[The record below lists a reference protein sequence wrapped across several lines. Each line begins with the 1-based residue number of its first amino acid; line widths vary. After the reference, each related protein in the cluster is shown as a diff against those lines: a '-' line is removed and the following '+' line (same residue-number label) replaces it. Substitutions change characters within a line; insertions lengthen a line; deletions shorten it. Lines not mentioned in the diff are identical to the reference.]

1 MRYGYALVNAS
12 HIAYCILHIA
22 SMHIAF
28 IQGTFSRL
36 TSLLSLSLEQNPLKA
51 LSPALLTPTLQVGNN
66 QQSIITA
73 SMTFTLY
80 DQFTQDMDNQQYPHV
95 QITEAVDHHFGDG
108 GKRYGRHN
116 PLSLQA
122 LPRLR
127 QFLERAPHRW
137 TLVAIH
143 SIVHYSM
150 YIQVGK
156 ARMFASVIVFFL
168 T

>member
-1 MRYGYALVNAS
+1 
-12 HIAYCILHIA
+12 
-22 SMHIAF
+22 MHIAL

-66 QQSIITA
+66 QQSSLTL
-73 SMTFTLY
+73 TLY

-95 QITEAVDHHFGDG
+95 QITEAVDHHLGDG
-108 GKRYGRHN
+108 GKRYGRHD

-127 QFLERAPHRW
+127 QFLERASHRW

-143 SIVHYSM
+143 SIVHYFM
-150 YIQVGK
+150 YIKVRE